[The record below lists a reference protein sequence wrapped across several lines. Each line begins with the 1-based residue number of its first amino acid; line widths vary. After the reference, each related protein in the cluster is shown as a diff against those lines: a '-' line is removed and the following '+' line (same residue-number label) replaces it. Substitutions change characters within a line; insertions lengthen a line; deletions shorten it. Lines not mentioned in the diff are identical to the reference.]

1 MLQNL
6 DFISESELTH
16 WVKTHLDSGA
26 KVLSAGYQGKTLLF
40 QQDSHQLVIKAPLG
54 NFITRPIN
62 LALLRHEY
70 RIYKKLTGMSSV
82 PICYGMANN
91 EFLVLEFVNGQTM
104 REVRPDIASG
114 FYEKLFSAIEEMH
127 QRNVGHFDLKRKE
140 NLLVT
145 ADNNPKIIDFG
156 VSIYNKGGLHW
167 ISALLFKMAKQFDY
181 NAWIR
186 HKYDRKLERI
196 SEEDKVYYKKTRT
209 EAISLIIK
217 NIYKKTIRDVFFR

>member
-16 WVKTHLDSGA
+16 WVNTHLDSGA
-26 KVLSAGYQGKTLLF
+26 KILSAGYQGKTLLF
-40 QQDSHQLVIKAPLG
+40 EQDTHKLVIKVPLG
-54 NFITRPIN
+54 NFFTRPVN

-70 RIYKKLTGMSSV
+70 RIYQKLAGMSSV
-82 PICYGMANN
+82 PVCYGMANN
-91 EFLVLEFVNGQTM
+91 EFLVLEFIDGQTM
-104 REVRPDIASG
+104 REVRPDISSG
-114 FYEKLFSAIEEMH
+114 FYEKLFNAIEEMH

-145 ADNNPKIIDFG
+145 ADNTPKIIDFG
-156 VSIYNKGGLHW
+156 VSVYNKGGLHW
-167 ISALLFKMAKQFDY
+167 ISRLLFKMAKQFDY

-196 SEEDKVYYKKTRT
+196 SEDDKPYYKKTRT
-209 EAISLIIK
+209 EAISWKIK